1 MMAKAKSK
9 ERFLIFPLLNQF
21 IDEKSP
27 KFENLPEEWQDIDF
41 QSFSETKNL
50 WDFQVEAIKFAVRT
64 LYYYY
69 EKLKADKEK
78 FWSELAE
85 YASELDLSSIM
96 DIKRSDKDIW
106 DILNKYF
113 YTLDDVIPYS
123 NFINRMSF
131 WMATGS
137 GKTLVI
143 VKLIDILITYMEREL
158 IPPRDILFLT
168 YRDDLIEQ
176 FKIHFDEFKSQ
187 TGKMLKL
194 YELKD
199 FSKVKFGKTFFEF
212 PIFYYRSDNISD
224 VQKDKIINYEN
235 YDNSGNWFV
244 ILDEAHKGDKQ
255 SSKSQQY
262 FSILSRNGFLFNFSA
277 TFTDERDILT
287 TVYEFNLSS
296 YIQAGYGKEIRIFE
310 ENFNLNNKKKDFE
323 SKEKELILLKS
334 LILLTYLKKK
344 LKELRR
350 FQELK
355 NITYHS
361 PLAVFLGNSVNVKD
375 SDVKILFSLIKKIS
389 SVEGYN
395 NILNSE
401 LFNEAI
407 DRVINDNPKDPFGEG
422 YSGIDISEI
431 KSITP
436 SDVLKEVFNADT
448 PGDIEIIKSKSEKE
462 LAFKLMT
469 SDKPFALIKIGDARK
484 LFNSLVEDFKL
495 RVQEKFES
503 DEYFENLDEHENINL
518 LIGSRAFYEGWDSNR
533 PNIIVFINI
542 GTGETAQKFVLQS
555 IGRGLRVQPVKDGD
569 RKRLSDDPKY
579 LKYRNSMQPLETLF
593 VWGTKKDVIEKII
606 KGVREVIENSGE
618 KIQLKRNEEKINGYK
633 LFVPTLKKVKKEMN
647 FKNIFKRFQVNPI
660 DYNDARKVVEN
671 TSDELLFFFY
681 FTNTENSVKKINFL
695 REMFNDENKD
705 KFFDLEDYKKREGWF
720 KTIKDIVDYISK
732 YVEYEYIP
740 QIDENDQEYILHYK
754 NIVIR
759 LPIEEVNKVKEE
771 IESVYGEKIEKE
783 LSITGRDRD
792 EILLDFITEH
802 YYIPVIEA
810 IDREVTKGKLINIIR
825 EKSEIDFIKKLE
837 HYSEKFKFEW
847 WMFSK
852 IVENVDKVYIPYI
865 DRDGREKNFYPDFI
879 FWFKEGEKYLIAL
892 VDPKGT
898 EHANAERK
906 IDGYEKLFLR
916 DGKPIVFELG
926 DIKIVVRLFYINP
939 KGYSSEKYRDYWM
952 TNVESFFERVKE
964 SFENDFD

>member
-1 MMAKAKSK
+1 
-9 ERFLIFPLLNQF
+9 
-21 IDEKSP
+21 
-27 KFENLPEEWQDIDF
+27 
-41 QSFSETKNL
+41 
-50 WDFQVEAIKFAVRT
+50 
-64 LYYYY
+64 
-69 EKLKADKEK
+69 
-78 FWSELAE
+78 
-85 YASELDLSSIM
+85 
-96 DIKRSDKDIW
+96 
-106 DILNKYF
+106 
-113 YTLDDVIPYS
+113 
-123 NFINRMSF
+123 
-131 WMATGS
+131 
-137 GKTLVI
+137 
-143 VKLIDILITYMEREL
+143 
-158 IPPRDILFLT
+158 
-168 YRDDLIEQ
+168 
-176 FKIHFDEFKSQ
+176 
-187 TGKMLKL
+187 
-194 YELKD
+194 
-199 FSKVKFGKTFFEF
+199 
-212 PIFYYRSDNISD
+212 
-224 VQKDKIINYEN
+224 
-235 YDNSGNWFV
+235 
-244 ILDEAHKGDKQ
+244 
-255 SSKSQQY
+255 
-262 FSILSRNGFLFNFSA
+262 
-277 TFTDERDILT
+277 
-287 TVYEFNLSS
+287 
-296 YIQAGYGKEIRIFE
+296 
-310 ENFNLNNKKKDFE
+310 
-323 SKEKELILLKS
+323 
-334 LILLTYLKKK
+334 
-344 LKELRR
+344 
-350 FQELK
+350 
-355 NITYHS
+355 
-361 PLAVFLGNSVNVKD
+361 VFLGNSVNVKD

-720 KTIKDIVDYISK
+720 KTIKDIVDYI
-732 YVEYEYIP
+732 
-740 QIDENDQEYILHYK
+740 
-754 NIVIR
+754 
-759 LPIEEVNKVKEE
+759 
-771 IESVYGEKIEKE
+771 
-783 LSITGRDRD
+783 
-792 EILLDFITEH
+792 
-802 YYIPVIEA
+802 
-810 IDREVTKGKLINIIR
+810 
-825 EKSEIDFIKKLE
+825 
-837 HYSEKFKFEW
+837 
-847 WMFSK
+847 
-852 IVENVDKVYIPYI
+852 
-865 DRDGREKNFYPDFI
+865 
-879 FWFKEGEKYLIAL
+879 
-892 VDPKGT
+892 
-898 EHANAERK
+898 
-906 IDGYEKLFLR
+906 
-916 DGKPIVFELG
+916 
-926 DIKIVVRLFYINP
+926 IKI
-939 KGYSSEKYRDYWM
+939 
-952 TNVESFFERVKE
+952 
-964 SFENDFD
+964 